1 MAGFTIAKLQ
11 AALDRHGADVER
23 WPPDLRTA
31 ALELVGNS
39 EAARALLEDAQ
50 AVERPLRQPIP
61 APKGL
66 ADRIVAEA
74 LRQSPAKPKAAPRS
88 RPKR

>member
-11 AALDRHGADVER
+11 AALDRYGADVER
-23 WPPDLRTA
+23 WPAELRTA

-39 EAARALLEDAQ
+39 EAGRVLIQKAQSLEA
-50 AVERPLRQPIP
+50 ALRQPIKS
-61 APKGL
+61 PKGL

-74 LRQSPAKPKAAPRS
+74 LRQSPAKPR
-88 RPKR
+88 R

>member
-23 WPPDLRTA
+23 WPPDLRAA
-31 ALELVGNS
+31 ALELVGNN
-39 EAARALLEDAQ
+39 EAARVLIESAQ
-50 AVERPLRQPIP
+50 ALEAALHQPIP

-74 LRQSPAKPKAAPRS
+74 LHQSPAKPR
-88 RPKR
+88 R